1 MFSTVGINL
10 MLASLAGGEGVVW
23 EKGLLSNAETF
34 MKMELAGVGIGLG
47 VKDFGAV
54 FVFSSKD
61 NLRAFVE
68 SEGCRRQIR

>member
-1 MFSTVGINL
+1 MRPIQWGAADPLVRGRVVGRTRHPRQRN
-10 MLASLAGGEGVVW
+10 
-23 EKGLLSNAETF
+23 
-34 MKMELAGVGIGLG
+34 GIGLG